1 MYLSANTAKLVAL
14 LLNAIFGIVQ
24 YSRSSGANGKASV
37 DLVFGLRVIQGES
50 NRLADELSN
59 RSPPESLVDILRNV
73 SREAAIAA
81 DSMGN
86 VTREDS
92 PIQYDKLRRLLELP
106 YPLWQRISE
115 RKAEHH
121 LIWSARTMF
130 SSNLTDEISNR
141 CISELFVSSSDG
153 DCRPSRECLQVM
165 LNTKHLANYAL
176 SRQLIYFTIATRQ
189 KLCRKAMVSYWSMN
203 QTALTVHL
211 NELCSN
217 VIHEMELFLS
227 RAPKDL
233 DSLTPLQKDLL
244 MQHVFVC
251 GQHGF
256 VDVIQPRILW
266 MLLGQQNEAGCFPL
280 PANDAPP
287 EIGRRLLAVAQS
299 RPGCSGHSTSVAAG
313 ASMVYL
319 NMLLSSSN
327 WADFHLSDSAYT
339 LSHREIPHN
348 RFREMNW
355 QLWTKSRRESMDSDF
370 IPDGEP
376 PRLHNIKS
384 DIFAFIFIFLGVY
397 TTVTLEPIDIQG
409 YSYSLLPF
417 KTTADLRRS
426 SSTPMHTRSFN
437 LPPPL
442 SSFSSFP
449 LKGTLLIRPQQQ
461 RPRIIKSLSGTHCR
475 QSINCL

>member
-1 MYLSANTAKLVAL
+1 MYLSSNTANLVAL
-14 LLNAIFGIVQ
+14 LLNTLFGIIHHSNSTG
-24 YSRSSGANGKASV
+24 SRSTPSV

-50 NRLADELSN
+50 DRLAFQLSS
-59 RSPPESLVDILRNV
+59 RSAPLNLIDILRNV
-73 SREAAIAA
+73 SKEAAEAA
-81 DSMGN
+81 DSLGN
-86 VTREDS
+86 HTRQDS
-92 PIQYDKLRRLLELP
+92 PIQYDKLRGLLESP

-115 RKAEHH
+115 RKSVHH

-141 CISELFVSSSDG
+141 CISELLSSSADG
-153 DCRPSRECLQVM
+153 GCRPSRECLDVM
-165 LNTKHLANYAL
+165 LHTKHLANYAL
-176 SRQLIYFTIATRQ
+176 SRQMIYFTIASRQ
-189 KLCRKAMVSYWSMN
+189 KLCRKALLSYWSMN
-203 QTALTVHL
+203 TTAVAVHL

-251 GQHGF
+251 GQHGY

-266 MLLGQQNEAGCFPL
+266 MLLGQQNEAGCYPL

-299 RPGCSGHSTSVAAG
+299 RPGCSDHSTSVAAG

-319 NMLLSSSN
+319 NLLLSSSN
-327 WADFHLSDSAYT
+327 WADFHLADAAFT
-339 LSHREIPHN
+339 IPHREIPHN
-348 RFREMNW
+348 RFTQMNW
-355 QLWTKSRRESMDSDF
+355 QLWTKTRIESMDADF

-384 DIFAFIFIFLGVY
+384 DIFAFIAIFLGIFI
-397 TTVTLEPIDIQG
+397 LIAAIQNYCG
-409 YSYSLLPF
+409 
-417 KTTADLRRS
+417 
-426 SSTPMHTRSFN
+426 SSTKQ
-437 LPPPL
+437 LYAYAYKKL
-442 SSFSSFP
+442 
-449 LKGTLLIRPQQQ
+449 
-461 RPRIIKSLSGTHCR
+461 
-475 QSINCL
+475 